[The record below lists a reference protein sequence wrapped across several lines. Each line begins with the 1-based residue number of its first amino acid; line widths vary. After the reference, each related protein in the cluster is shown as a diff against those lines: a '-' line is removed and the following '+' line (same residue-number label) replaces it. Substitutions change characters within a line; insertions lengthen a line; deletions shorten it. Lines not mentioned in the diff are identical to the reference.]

1 MKRWLVLL
9 MLLIQAVFAVGAEA
23 AIQVPPKPSVSSGIY
38 VQDYAGVLSPQTRQA
53 LNAIGQDLDN
63 KTTAQVAVV
72 TVKTLDGQ
80 PIDEYGLTLLRQWG
94 LGNKEK
100 NNGALI
106 LVAVDDRQSRIEVGY
121 GLEGVLP
128 DGLTGRIQDQQ
139 MLPYFKQGQYEK
151 GIVQGYLTVATTVAK
166 SYDVKLE
173 GVRYNGGAQQGT
185 GDTPMPGWMKALIAV
200 GLIVLVIVD
209 HMFFG
214 GIITQFILLAL
225 LRGGGRGGGPGRRY
239 MLFPIPKP
247 PFVLIDRYIQLRKYR
262 THTQRLVRRV
272 HLFHALPWNVCVTYV
287 PCRFALVYLVHSDK
301 LLSLELRCYRCFIV

>member
-38 VQDYAGVLSPQTRQA
+38 VQDYAGALSPQTRQA

-106 LVAVDDRQSRIEVGY
+106 LVAIDDRQSRIEVGY

-185 GDTPMPGWMKALIAV
+185 GDTPMPGWM
-200 GLIVLVIVD
+200 
-209 HMFFG
+209 
-214 GIITQFILLAL
+214 
-225 LRGGGRGGGPGRRY
+225 
-239 MLFPIPKP
+239 
-247 PFVLIDRYIQLRKYR
+247 
-262 THTQRLVRRV
+262 
-272 HLFHALPWNVCVTYV
+272 
-287 PCRFALVYLVHSDK
+287 
-301 LLSLELRCYRCFIV
+301 

>member
-106 LVAVDDRQSRIEVGY
+106 LVAVDDRQSRIEVG
-121 GLEGVLP
+121 
-128 DGLTGRIQDQQ
+128 
-139 MLPYFKQGQYEK
+139 
-151 GIVQGYLTVATTVAK
+151 
-166 SYDVKLE
+166 
-173 GVRYNGGAQQGT
+173 T

-200 GLIVLVIVD
+200 GLIVLIIVD

-225 LRGGGRGGGPGRRY
+225 LRGGGRGGGGGGFGGGSGGGGGASRR
-239 MLFPIPKP
+239 
-247 PFVLIDRYIQLRKYR
+247 
-262 THTQRLVRRV
+262 
-272 HLFHALPWNVCVTYV
+272 W
-287 PCRFALVYLVHSDK
+287 
-301 LLSLELRCYRCFIV
+301 

>member
-1 MKRWLVLL
+1 M
-9 MLLIQAVFAVGAEA
+9 
-23 AIQVPPKPSVSSGIY
+23 PSDRIW
-38 VQDYAGVLSPQTRQA
+38 
-53 LNAIGQDLDN
+53 IN

-214 GIITQFILLAL
+214 GIITRSSCSHFCAAEDAEAVAAVSEEAPAAAAVPAGAGKNKNKGLSHRDSPFLYAYFTSSYSILMRHRPEPRYWKPLCPAAGRKPRILTAARYRPSSPEGHARATVL
-225 LRGGGRGGGPGRRY
+225 LR
-239 MLFPIPKP
+239 
-247 PFVLIDRYIQLRKYR
+247 
-262 THTQRLVRRV
+262 
-272 HLFHALPWNVCVTYV
+272 
-287 PCRFALVYLVHSDK
+287 
-301 LLSLELRCYRCFIV
+301 EL